1 MGGGGGGSKKVN
13 INGLVRHN
21 GGMGEV
27 DLGLGGGGGNSFEI
41 NFSTTNDAY

>member
-1 MGGGGGGSKKVN
+1 MGGSKKVN

-27 DLGLGGGGGNSFEI
+27 DLGLGGGGNPFQI
-41 NFSTTNDAY
+41 NFSTTNDTY